1 MFAHFNV
8 LVKKCA
14 QFLEEGIFTDVQLK
28 VGRTLFP
35 AHRMVLAAYS
45 DYFYAMFTNGMKE
58 TNQEV
63 IELRDESMS
72 SETFKQIIDYIYSGH
87 LRINKENVFQVLAA
101 ADHLQV
107 TSVLQECSD
116 FLKRELLQ
124 DKLDV
129 RWYSYLYE
137 IAEKYGLT
145 ELREAAESK
154 MALNY
159 QDICESKEFL
169 THMSTEKFFSLLS
182 RDDLTAP
189 SETFV
194 FKSVMQWIKHK
205 KRERMAGAAKVIGA
219 VRLGLVD
226 IEVLI
231 NELNTRDFQ
240 RLPDVHKILFD
251 AAIYFHVPSQVP
263 AFAKKSKPRA
273 PSQVRPA
280 HKCSLYNNGL

>member
-14 QFLEEGIFTDVQLK
+14 QFREEGIFTDVKLR
-28 VGRTLFP
+28 VGRTVFP
-35 AHRMVLAAYS
+35 AHHMILAAYS

-72 SETFKQIIDYIYSGH
+72 SETFKQIIEFIYSGH
-87 LRINKENVFQVLAA
+87 LRINSENVFQVLAA

-129 RWYSYLYE
+129 RWYCYLCE
-137 IAEKYGLT
+137 IAEKYGLS
-145 ELREAAESK
+145 ELTDAAEGK

-169 THMSTEKFFSLLS
+169 TYMSTEKLFSLLS

-189 SETFV
+189 TETFV

-205 KRERMAGAAKVIGA
+205 KRERMAVAAKVIGA

-226 IEVLI
+226 MKVLI
-231 NELNTRDFQ
+231 HELNTYDMQ
-240 RLPDVHKILFD
+240 RLPDIHRILFD

-263 AFAKKSKPRA
+263 RFAGKSNPLT
-273 PSQVRPA
+273 PSQVSPVY
-280 HKCSLYNNGL
+280 K

>member
-8 LVKKCA
+8 LVKKCT
-14 QFLEEGIFTDVQLK
+14 QFREEGIFTDVQLR
-28 VGRTLFP
+28 VDRTLFP

-45 DYFYAMFTNGMKE
+45 DYFYAMFTNGIKE

-63 IELRDESMS
+63 IEVRDESMS
-72 SETFKQIIDYIYSGH
+72 SETFKQIIDYIYSGY
-87 LRINKENVFQVLAA
+87 LRINRENVFQVLAA

-129 RWYSYLYE
+129 RWCCYLCE
-137 IAEKYGLT
+137 IAETYDLR

-169 THMSTEKFFSLLS
+169 THMSTEKLFSLLS

-205 KRERMAGAAKVIGA
+205 KRERMAVAAKVIGA

-226 IEVLI
+226 MKVLI
-231 NELNTRDFQ
+231 HELNTSDMQ
-240 RLPDVHKILFD
+240 RLPDIHMILFD

-263 AFAKKSKPRA
+263 RFADKSKPRT
-273 PSQVRPA
+273 PSQVSPVY
-280 HKCSLYNNGL
+280 K